1 MSNGPSALLSDATSA
16 AALPVGAGTDS
27 LIAVIGWGK
36 SGQACARALLAR
48 GLRVAV
54 WEQKPSEVVM
64 EGVQVSIEPDS
75 RLLAEAVVAAA
86 PGLIVVS
93 PGVAQHAPIFEAAAA
108 ASIPLI
114 GEVELAWRLQE
125 QGPQAGRPWL
135 CVTGTNGKTTTVGML
150 GSILRAAGESALEV
164 GNIGTPIVEAIDSD
178 ATVFAVELSSFQ
190 LYTTSTVSPQ
200 ASVCLNVDADHLDW
214 HGSAVEYA
222 AAKARIYEN
231 TQVACVYP
239 SQDRAVERMVEQADV
254 IEGAR
259 AIGFTLGTPAVS
271 QIGLVEGAL
280 VDRAFVANRQK
291 EAAFLADLEDLTP
304 AFGTHLTPAVVS
316 DALAAAALARAHGVA
331 PEAVAQGLRDF
342 QPAGHRRALVA
353 HAADM
358 AWINDSKA
366 TNAHAAVASLLGV
379 PKGTAIWIAGGDTKG
394 QEFDEC
400 VAAVADRLRGVVL
413 IGEDRSVLR
422 AALAAQA
429 PQVPVVEVDGHEDWM
444 FSVVNE
450 AVALSRPGDTVVLAP
465 AAASWDQFS
474 SYSERGEVFAD
485 AVRRLAEQWQA
496 SQAISQ
502 QGKQGAD
509 EPKCDLPGSRAT
521 EEQDSSWH

>member
-1 MSNGPSALLSDATSA
+1 MSLHAT
-16 AALPVGAGTDS
+16 LPAGAGTDS
-27 LIAVIGWGK
+27 TIVVIGWGK
-36 SGQACARALLAR
+36 SGQASARALRSR
-48 GLRVAV
+48 GLRVSA
-54 WEQKPSEVVM
+54 WDQKAS
-64 EGVQVSIEPDS
+64 S
-75 RLLAEAVVAAA
+75 AVVDGVDLHVESDSLALAQSVIAAE

-93 PGVAQHAPIFEAAAA
+93 PGIPQHAPIFEAAAA
-108 ASIPLI
+108 ANIALI

-125 QGPQAGRPWL
+125 MGPHAGRPWL

-150 GSILRAAGESALEV
+150 GSMLRAAGEHALEV
-164 GNIGTPIVEAIDSD
+164 GNIGVPIVEAIDSD

-190 LYTTSTVSPQ
+190 LYTTQTLSPE
-200 ASVCLNVDADHLDW
+200 AAVCLNVDADHLDW
-214 HGSAVEYA
+214 HGSALEYA

-231 TQVACVYP
+231 TQIACVYP
-239 SQDRAVERMVEQADV
+239 SQDRTVERMVEQADV
-254 IEGAR
+254 VEGAR
-259 AIGFTLGTPAVS
+259 AIGITLGTPSVS
-271 QIGLVEGAL
+271 QLGLVEGAL

-291 EAAFLADLEDLTP
+291 EAAFLAELEDLAP

-331 PEAVAQGLRDF
+331 PEAIAAGLRDY

-394 QEFDEC
+394 QEFDDC

-422 AALAAQA
+422 AALTAQA
-429 PQVPVVEVDGHEDWM
+429 PEIPVVEVDGHEDWM

-474 SYSERGEVFAD
+474 SYTERGDAFVD
-485 AVRRLAEQWQA
+485 AVMRLAEQWQCA
-496 SQAISQ
+496 PVSAGTEQAVE
-502 QGKQGAD
+502 GK
-509 EPKCDLPGSRAT
+509 GS
-521 EEQDSSWH
+521 